1 MKSRLAQSWQ
11 ALHIWG
17 SRQWLSAVAA
27 TVGVGLLLGW
37 VTVLI
42 PNPVFGREIPPTSW
56 SYPVWIITSVLSGM
70 LLASYVQP
78 AGPKQPKDVED
89 KASVWG
95 TVGAVGSWFAIGCPV
110 CNKIALLALGYTGAL
125 NYFGAAQPY
134 LAGISIV
141 LLVVGLIYRLSGM
154 ISCEIPK
161 KTGQGS
167 LAS

>member
-1 MKSRLAQSWQ
+1 MQSWQ
-11 ALHIWG
+11 ALRIWG
-17 SRQWLSAVAA
+17 RRQWFFAVVA
-27 TVGVGLLLGW
+27 TVVVGLLLGW

-89 KASVWG
+89 KVSVWG

-134 LAGISIV
+134 LAGLSLV
-141 LLVVGLIYRLSGM
+141 LLVIGLVYRLSGM
-154 ISCEIPK
+154 ISCEMPK
-161 KTGQGS
+161 KNRQTS